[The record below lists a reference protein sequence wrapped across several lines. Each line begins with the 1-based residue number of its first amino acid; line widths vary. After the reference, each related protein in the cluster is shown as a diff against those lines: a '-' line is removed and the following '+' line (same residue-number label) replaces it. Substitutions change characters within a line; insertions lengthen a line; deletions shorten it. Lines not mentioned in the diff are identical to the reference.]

1 MDPQSASGQNQQY
14 MLGGQNTM
22 IRPDFRS
29 NWPVRAGQ
37 AADAATA
44 KNGAAGSHDMYGSG
58 QSIHHPMH
66 NMQIQ
71 ALENTINQLN

>member
-1 MDPQSASGQNQQY
+1 MDPQNAGGQNQQY

-37 AADAATA
+37 APDTAAA
-44 KNGAAGSHDMYGSG
+44 KTGAGGSHDMYGSG

-66 NMQIQ
+66 DMQI
-71 ALENTINQLN
+71 